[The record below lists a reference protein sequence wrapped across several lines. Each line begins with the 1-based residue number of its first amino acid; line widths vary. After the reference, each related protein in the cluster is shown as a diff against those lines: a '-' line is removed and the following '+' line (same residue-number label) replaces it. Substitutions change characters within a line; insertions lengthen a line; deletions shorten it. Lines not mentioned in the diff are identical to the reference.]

1 MVVSADSTF
10 AMRFNGISD
19 AVVIPM
25 QGISAN
31 ASSLQKPAK
40 TDDLSIPGVLDSFT
54 FEAWVIP
61 DSGGIVWEYEHVMRL
76 VVGAPSSSAPAS
88 FQVKLREKDTG
99 NDNTFS
105 VASALPIT
113 KPDGTLSHFDGV
125 VFPRPALDIHDS
137 YDAADGSKSNNAA
150 VHDGHRELLQ
160 VSVVFDKRLL
170 SLRINGDVVATQIL
184 DTDHEL
190 VMYPTQVFIGGQG
203 GEFRGV
209 IEAIHWATGNHDS
222 SIGSYAP
229 INTDTTIGLWR
240 FEEPVEPISTILSLP
255 SLSASTSASSSI
267 SIGTTTAQSLIDTL
281 SGQSGLT
288 TLTLTSSPY
297 SAGNYT
303 VDRHTAGSTTT
314 VSVPQV
320 PFNLLINPLGYNRT
334 TGVPNREAPERVR
347 ITAIDASAGTMTVE
361 SIHLDYASNASTG
374 RRGLLMAHSASDA
387 VIITGDCLIDGGTGA
402 PYQSK
407 GTGTQFSNKQA
418 QVVIDES
425 QSGNHGI
432 VFSTRMSIIDDPY
445 MKFSATTNMGTSFTA
460 GHTGRHI
467 LNHVDSHPFI
477 GMLPRPTAAEVEH
490 NIDGSATVMNATFAP
505 HFANIFDAAPAN
517 SVVSFY
523 DVNGTYSAFSTDYTA
538 VPRQVVENGMAGIT
552 DASRDLLAL
561 AIPNVEPF
569 LLRSGT
575 SALPVTDGDEHIRHM
590 TPSKVSR
597 IAVLEVPSLATHNRP
612 TMVQIHYNAIDMIGT
627 GIKHATTARL
637 SSGISGSGTVLT
649 FPSVKQFGPNGGTIP
664 ADFISIEGEVAGANS
679 IVATISHSGNT
690 LTFGSAATGAFRTAA
705 VANAIVNVHLNG
717 AAILVEKTYPD
728 VGEEVT
734 SGTRIIDLIHTD
746 VAAGNAN
753 LHSAGGIIRFLNKP
767 NFPFKEGELN
777 GDDEEGYQTERALDF
792 TMCPD
797 NYLPLHS
804 SDSPQQNPQ
813 RILSTRTSNTNRD
826 SVFNRLVV
834 VPSADRNESY
844 SVDNDSH
851 ATIKKHGKVR
861 ESTGVFVNNGGGYSG
876 GTTSITVD
884 GATATNFFAA
894 GSKVYSLDGVL
905 LGTVNSSNSTTVV
918 LASGSTQAVVDNEE
932 LFYQPLLKST
942 GTASQSSAVHEIF
955 DIVSHST
962 SGRFVELVVQPTQ
975 HSRFTQLSR
984 LYTVE
989 GNSSMPS
996 NKFEIH
1002 HLMGRGRALS
1012 LSDADAGTGVLRAH
1026 GLGVDLAANSVSVK
1040 GDGAPD
1046 SFIVKETMPG
1056 APVVTVTLGGA
1067 GQGAINT
1074 KPTYVPSPTA
1084 RLGWSTR
1091 RDCSTRVTSTS
1102 STTVV
1107 VAPLN
1112 NKSSDLASW
1121 GTYCFPKTGRIY
1133 FATSFTGESEQ
1144 PRYAS
1149 AEYASKTGTTF
1160 TFSSGSQI
1168 GSGKFLLAD
1177 GTEKD
1182 TFADWITATLINVDN
1197 LIEVDDKFSEESI
1210 CNDGT
1215 TVNDR
1220 LFQTLDSVQ
1229 HDYQLGTQYAST
1241 RAMVEIPLFD
1251 DFFFE
1256 DAERGIF
1263 PGPDNSMKL
1272 HLDATYAAP
1281 TWAPNP
1287 VGRRPDSVSPEDPT
1301 VNSAFSNSVNDNTHR
1316 RGTVV
1321 SRKYDASNRHIYVQ
1335 DYKVFSK
1342 PTAAP
1347 VDVASIDG
1355 SLRFKRAFLPSGE
1368 WVIYDARNTSGYLE
1382 VAGNAAADD
1391 AWAFSKNFLNE
1402 LSVGVSIMPASGYQD
1417 MNYTSIGDNP
1427 LVTSAGFESRKPY
1440 YHDRANTMTQGG
1452 NVDYG
1457 MKQYVSAVEFR
1468 AGPRSNPHLARIKNK
1483 RARTTV
1489 KSFSGTTLVLDD
1501 ITDFPK
1507 DITGDSNY
1515 SYRVAYYDSSAAAYK
1530 YAHYNSFAAG
1540 NSLSLVGVDTGFDP
1554 SVGDEIILWD
1564 VHSTTGT
1571 YPETKEDMF
1580 LNTKWANPYSG
1591 GGLREGDS
1599 VWMNMHYTNPHAI
1612 EGLFCKSRGTLDE
1625 GQVWSGFLEGEGSFT
1640 TTPRD
1645 SIPME
1650 NFLIGNTC
1658 IETARN
1664 FVQHINKTIEM
1675 NYEALGLYT
1684 TFTVGGAS
1692 YNNDPTITHSTTE
1705 KIVVGMGVSGSGIPD
1720 GATVA
1725 TVTDGTHFE
1734 LSVSTTGGSKSSQT
1748 LTFTSQTPPPVVAYI
1763 DPYQATEEHARVLL
1777 YDVAHDREFIAFQ
1790 DLWMQVQ
1797 SSPQAATIGSEAA
1810 GAGAIINTKSTSGTG
1825 LDVANGF
1832 TSQSKYLTSSTASEF
1847 MEGAMAHKSTW
1858 NLNVA
1863 ISAHAT
1869 SYHGHTPADTVNG
1882 RQLRTN
1888 EAVVTPSSAAS
1899 KHQEILKATTEDS
1912 TFFDT
1917 PDGTRCIPV
1926 FLALKGIRTTV
1937 LDLSTHEESRLQH
1950 LPHWTNMD
1958 FVRRLSIDFGEIGV
1972 KDGIRNIEAAAREIV
1987 RLINQAGAANG
1998 RTHAKRPADQYF
2010 GESER
2015 FNLSNVGVRVDS
2027 TNSRVDPTATH
2038 LHADFA
2044 ATGST
2049 HDPAPFWDKE
2059 KAFAAHD
2066 RGTHMGYMRAHLGR
2080 VVADSGGKKGY
2091 SIVIHSTVPGA
2102 SGRNFC
2108 VWLDNSRGQMP
2119 YRPQFLIGHGGRFR
2133 NYWCQPD
2140 EITGENMHP
2149 APMPINRFGRPF
2161 APITT
2166 LKEYLPSDEVDEPF
2180 RNNLEFGPET
2190 TGTAGNMA
2198 SSTSEIASGRNSN
2211 TIIDESFETKSP
2223 SSQIID
2229 GLRIGTPARAR
2240 INFGGLTQAGI
2251 PGWAPDAGK
2260 WGFGRDQQDTRF
2272 EHIYGNNATA
2282 FAQHGTVDATTTG
2295 GYIPDSEIRT
2305 DNIGDGQ
2312 LYGIRFVDHLGKNYT
2327 IRMVYRQHGQNFAND
2342 LTILPPT
2349 LDNEILIHFDDRD
2362 TGQGGFSVGKHM
2374 FGEGDVCG
2382 EFTAGAKK
2390 KFKGNLWNNYP
2401 SPASGI
2407 EATVQKVTVS
2417 GADALKIVFAAPYDT
2432 SSTLDHPDILGYLG
2446 LPESGV
2452 IQVNDC
2458 ASGATGNNGEPF
2470 YYESRTHYPKAGA
2483 SGAHYLYRV
2492 EGNTSAYGSAL
2503 NRIISPRIA
2512 FTCLLTDEVI
2522 AAAVEYAMTM
2532 DDPNSSD
2539 ITKTSFDCTSMLAPD
2554 GRTLREWGVS
2564 PTAIRIK
2571 THSPSTTV
2579 TPLKHLFDVSR
2590 EKDWGLQAGAS
2601 VQSTG
2606 TDHLGGL
2613 TATEISEGARLDV
2626 GYIPKTV
2633 LHITTKYR
2641 GTNANTAT
2649 PVLVDSMN
2657 NVVDTSLWKQNL
2669 RGDTFYRTA
2678 GDRIIPCVYS
2688 PMIDVGAETA
2698 TTVTVPTNDF
2708 LWLITTPASDDANS
2722 WGEKF
2727 RLWRGSEDSGIV
2739 FSKPGATS
2747 HTQLEFSADMVDWDA
2762 SVAVGDILVRQGSTS
2777 YAFETDGVRRAGSYH
2792 GEPFLYFRG
2801 AHDSPDHWV
2810 PLYFGGGFSG
2820 VTLDV
2825 NDGTQN
2831 DYSEFYEHPYSG
2843 GPTGSAG
2850 LQNVGEV
2857 AGSHALIDANAMLA
2871 MFPGTPYL
2879 DQHEGRNSMPFF
2891 NQDAMLSFDLDAG
2904 NSSNA
2909 SSTGV
2914 TYTDGT
2920 NTVRC
2925 QRPSPIVLRFAHPH
2939 ARYSAAGATDDH
2951 TTYMIFG
2958 PGQAVPHNFAAQ
2970 EPQLSG
2976 IVTAGNGYSAVP
2988 TGKNLPNEI
2997 ANGGPSRLGFSAH
3010 LPPTAEWQKTSV
3022 SGYNYVMN
3030 WEPSKGH
3037 PNSTH
3042 FAQTAGQGMFYDSQ
3056 FTDGTPP
3063 AHAQPTVHVFKNYAN
3078 VFMGASGLATTLA
3091 RSCIWHMDGGYHP
3104 GGHILDNHI
3113 ERNPKHPTSA
3123 TRLGDYTTAS
3133 KNPSVFRVSSLLATA
3148 YLGTFDSAGD
3158 MTSNTN
3164 YIVIDATRVQNAEE
3178 LGAVVSAGI
3187 NTFPGTDPLKA
3198 IGGTFLPSFQTAAK
3212 QDRYGWV
3219 ELTLNTNGYTAES
3232 GAAATVQ
3239 ATTAIPTTLP
3249 QYGWLRVTDGG
3260 AVNAVGSYTSFSSS
3274 TFTLG
3279 KNDAPVAS
3287 SANTNLV
3294 IPTTKADADPIPI
3307 NGASPTGNIKIY
3319 VWTKAGTHR
3328 YNNTSEARD
3337 HMTQVHFNGYIDAV
3351 DRTKPIGAVGWSGE
3365 AYSYLNSYNN
3375 TTIGSTKFPAGK
3387 GAWHPF
3393 LGFNPYGAAE
3403 TCLSGSSAVGAD
3415 SMPASVYE
3423 QQCEI
3428 GLSSRH
3434 LIAVTH
3440 ESEMPLIAKADRDG
3454 ILCAGDWL
3462 DIKRSSNLTNAG
3474 TTQWDT
3480 AKVHNRDRYVGPAT
3494 AGPHVEAMMLADVS
3508 SYPPTASYP
3517 AVGTETYW
3525 HSRVTAAS
3533 HIERADPCQSPTGDL
3548 FWDKSK
3554 NRTAYQ
3560 HEDEENGAL
3569 GKAVECKGIQT
3580 LTEYSAV
3587 STGLYKFYDEK
3598 QAARN
3603 FNEEHVVWKRM
3614 DGGNLTMPAVN
3625 ARGLGMVPWVYRK
3638 DGSSYKKVGETIL
3651 GNNRFSFETTNGAM
3665 FPVIQ
3670 AQELSHPQL
3679 AEQNKFKV
3687 QDALLI
3693 PNEEQQF
3700 QSLQV
3705 LDDTG
3710 QEHRLAGG
3718 SPLGTVILDFR
3729 HLSNREVEG
3738 LSPALAGSG
3747 ISPNLKIR
3755 LPEADEIP
3763 GNIIVRPSF
3772 DRIQGYQTETMG
3784 SGGLQHPSQP
3794 QQAITDMFNDAKP
3807 GPRAWPTW
3815 ENNGWEH
3822 LSQDGTDVSATRL
3835 SSPDS
3840 STKGW
3845 SDHTNNNPLE
3855 TAYEPHDRSLQFHIT
3870 RMGVTMTHRDDVDE
3884 LSFTSLSGTEI
3895 NVGSTP
3901 EDAVWKVT
3909 TEQSGSRWF
3918 LRVYDPTTNKGVI
3931 ASYTNTGSSK
3941 FTGVVVSPD
3950 FETFIS
3956 GKTGLKVV
3964 PSYYMPAGSTR
3975 FFASRRLRDHSEYS
3989 GSSPDMAN
3997 IAWQSVGSTPYA
4009 QLTAP
4014 KMTPM
4019 PIPRMG
4025 HHYVTPTMA
4034 LAPGHYAHPAYQ
4046 RMYDLHLGCRSAAH
4060 KPLEDSQTDAS
4071 IRTHVPGRDPLIWFS
4086 GSTAAY
4092 GPSDIHGGAFTLM
4105 TETKVKYDGYGI
4117 AAASGSA
4124 GTVNSQGG
4132 HSIVL
4137 EAAGTYTLDNHF
4149 PDPMEVGAYQIV
4161 IQPNVFS
4168 QQITGYHLNHSDAA
4182 KAPSESGTKV
4192 VELTGQQVNT
4202 VIAIEHDKSSLGG
4215 MTLVL
4220 AEATMADIR
4229 GCEIIINE
4237 VMLDMEPDSGSQ
4249 FTNIPTLGLYNPL
4262 GVEETTSPAFTRR
4275 SLPYRTNMFIQTTPG
4290 MTVTVPWWSQLH
4302 KDGATDSKSDGF
4314 RSIEWHTP
4322 DHYYQMNRPSFGAVG
4337 AQITL
4342 AGLPTI
4348 YPDIYGEHYR
4358 LRSLNPNAVITGS
4371 AYTASTARITVDDG
4385 DAASGMT
4392 EKETMVITSSDGTAR
4407 TYVIVDD
4414 NATAV
4419 ATGDV
4424 LASSSDT
4431 GASTAGT
4438 ALVGG
4443 IAVAINLTG
4452 SVSTQNA
4459 FLVQL
4464 KAAIEHA
4471 NGHNGKITVS
4481 AVPAEANGAQF
4492 ITLTSAAAG
4501 PHDNTAITDD
4511 ISQTVLTG
4519 FSGGVST
4526 LSVDN
4531 CELFPVEPY
4540 YNEVLEYTDTTGTRQ
4555 TASYVNR
4562 VGTLAH
4568 ATLAAPVTFQGVQ
4581 PITAG
4586 FFTNLVAG
4594 TILRLSGPYDN
4605 RKAGDIFKDS
4615 EASIATRTLPQTMHG
4630 TRDTNSLHT
4639 PDAYMCMWHPNLG
4652 RPYTYYSDNASR
4664 NFYAATGVADTPVNQ
4679 EALNHVPEHFESVHY
4694 HDFFYA
4700 ASKGPFGLGMR
4711 WLSPAGSDAL
4721 STDGT
4726 TYSADEIDRDAN
4738 LSHQGGTTR
4747 GSVSSGVLVNNGSGY
4762 AASTT
4767 GAMTVD
4773 TVDATTKYQVGD
4785 RVYNSAGKLVGVI
4798 TALSATAITIGA
4810 GTTVALANNEIL
4822 YLSEKYNFGG
4832 FWPGGSRGGAG
4843 SSRLDGFLEATIGW
4857 GGKLFG
4863 LDCVGFHDSS
4873 GVAERTFD
4881 QMTTASDYERNHC
4894 FGYRFSV
4901 RQPYN
4906 RPRWSPYIRGWLE
4919 GTGTTNAL
4927 LGYYHGSFIQQD
4939 NKSSGWDYVGAD
4951 SEQADADFPATYT
4964 GILERLTQITALL
4977 NQDQIGRQVRYSDGR
4992 RMTQSFGCPVRTV
5005 RNGASVRRMYP
5016 NDHAGLDISELAAA
5030 HRYYLIDWW
5039 GNTRGEDVRRFPVRG
5054 FGIRPAWDPEDAY
5067 ADTNVTHRPAA
5078 ASLFGG
5084 DGTDRYS
5091 GNANNDN
5098 NASSNM
5104 GTADWFNPASAM
5116 RVGDRGDGRGV
5127 RWPTLFNESLLGAVS
5142 QTVEPTGL
5150 VVSQPTAEPT
5160 VGKGLIRPRNDVL
5173 QSDETE
5179 RGISNRLDLA
5189 DEDGLLKP
5197 TAMVSEG
5204 IESVT
5209 ADSML
5214 AEPVGGDGVRI
5225 GLDIDTLAE
5234 LNDGVSREY
5243 VIMSTE
5249 AHSLHTDREVG
5260 QRTTLRGALNI
5271 GSQTLGHLDMTSLS
5285 WSGQPVKGVL
5295 RVSNAHAFWAL
5306 GGTYVV
5312 DWSVREGV
5320 LSDFGWGSS
5329 TLSLSNNPYQDAN
5342 HSPKVDRTNN
5352 TDSSIEFLMRPV
5364 MTLDKSHVQMFR
5376 HNPVVTGSTPQAS
5389 PNFYSATGGCKYG
5402 FYVSDAPSARTGT
5415 PSSPPYKPVY
5425 SINPASSVTSS
5436 AGDGPKILGVD
5447 FIGIVTSGVL
5457 INNGGGYA
5465 ANTTGAMTVDTVS
5478 ATDHFAV
5485 GDSVYNSSTILIG
5498 IVTAV
5503 TTTSVTIGAG
5513 TNVSVAN
5520 DEALYKYDLN
5530 TTYIKTDI
5538 TQPVARIVMSENTL
5552 EHFRSDAPRRL
5563 SENGESDFTVQPR
5576 HSQTLHPKGSSGD
5589 TSFNT
5594 GDHSGE

>member
-1 MVVSADSTF
+1 MVVVSDSTY

-19 AVVIPM
+19 AVVVPM
-25 QGISAN
+25 HSF
-31 ASSLQKPAK
+31 ASSAGNLQKGGKA
-40 TDDLSIPGVLDSFT
+40 DELSIPNALDAFT
-54 FEAWVIP
+54 IEAWVIP
-61 DSGGIVWEYEHVMRL
+61 DSGGIVWEHEHVMRL

-88 FQVKLREKDTG
+88 FQVKLRGKKSG
-99 NDNTFS
+99 NENTYTLS
-105 VASALPIT
+105 SARPIT
-113 KPDGTLSHFDGV
+113 KPDGTVSHWDGAL
-125 VFPRPALDIHDS
+125 FPRPALDAHDA
-137 YDAADGSKSNNAA
+137 YDALDASKSNNAA

-160 VSVVFDKRLL
+160 VSFIFNKRHLA
-170 SLRINGDVVATQIL
+170 LRINGDLVASQTL
-184 DTDHEL
+184 EDDHEL
-190 VMYPTQVFIGGQG
+190 VIYPTQAFIGGQG
-203 GEFRGV
+203 GEFRGT
-209 IEAIHWATGNHDS
+209 IEAIHWARGAHDS
-222 SIGSYAP
+222 SVGAYAP
-229 INTDTTIGLWR
+229 MNTDSTLGLWR
-240 FEEPVEPISTILSLP
+240 FEEPVEPISTIISLP

-267 SIGTTTAQSLIDTL
+267 SVGTTVAQSLIDTL

-297 SAGNYT
+297 SSGNYT
-303 VDRHTAGSTTT
+303 VDRHTSGSVST
-314 VSVPQV
+314 VSIPQV
-320 PFNLLINPLGYNRT
+320 SFNLLINPLGYNRT
-334 TGVPNREAPERVR
+334 TGVANREAPERVR

-361 SIHLDYASNASTG
+361 SIHLDFDSNASTG
-374 RRGLLMAHSASDA
+374 RRGLLMAHSASDG
-387 VIITGDCLIDGGTGA
+387 VIVIGDCLVDSGTGA

-407 GTGTQFSNKQA
+407 GTGTQFSNKQG
-418 QVVIDES
+418 QVIIDES
-425 QSGNHGI
+425 DFANHGI
-432 VFSTRMSIIDDPY
+432 VFSTRMAITDDPY
-445 MKFSATTNMGTSFTA
+445 MKFSATTNMGTAFTA
-460 GHTGRHI
+460 GHTGRHT
-467 LNHVDSHPFI
+467 LNHVNSHPYV
-477 GMLPRPTAAEVEH
+477 GMLPRPTEAEVEH
-490 NIDGSATVMNATFAP
+490 NIDGSATVMSATFP
-505 HFANIFDAAPAN
+505 PRFANLRTAIPAN
-517 SVVSFY
+517 SLLSFY
-523 DVNGTYSAFSTDYTA
+523 DVNGPFEVYSTLSESIPT
-538 VPRQVVENGMAGIT
+538 QVVENGMAGIT
-552 DASRDLLAL
+552 DASRDLLAIGG
-561 AIPNVEPF
+561 AGFDIRPF

-575 SALPVTDGDEHIRHM
+575 STIPADNSDEHIRHM
-590 TPSKVSR
+590 TPSKTSR

-612 TMVQIHYNAIDMIGT
+612 TLVHLHYNAIDMT
-627 GIKHATTARL
+627 GGGLKHATTARL
-637 SSGISGSGTVLT
+637 SSGIGGSGTVLT

-664 ADFISIEGEVAGANS
+664 ADFISIDGEVAGANS
-679 IVATISHSGNT
+679 IVATISHSANT
-690 LTFGSAATGAFRTAA
+690 LTFGSAATSDFQSAA
-705 VANAIVNVHLNG
+705 VTNAIVNVHLNG
-717 AAILVEKTYPD
+717 GAILVEKTYPD

-746 VAAGNAN
+746 VAAETAK
-753 LHSAGGIIRFLNKP
+753 LHSAGGVLKMALNSQL
-767 NFPFKEGELN
+767 PFNEGDLD
-777 GDDEEGYQTERALDF
+777 GDDEEGYETERALDLS
-792 TMCPD
+792 MCPD

-804 SDSPQQNPQ
+804 SDSPQSNPR
-813 RILSTRTSNTNRD
+813 RILSPRATNTNRD
-826 SVFNRLVV
+826 SVFNKLVI
-834 VPSADRNESY
+834 VP
-844 SVDNDSH
+844 VQDSDE
-851 ATIKKHGKVR
+851 IYNKDDSGNLIQFKKNKFRV
-861 ESTGVFVNNGGGYSG
+861 STGVLVNNGGGYSG

-884 GATATNFFAA
+884 GVDATDFFDTD
-894 GSKVYSLDGVL
+894 SKVYSQNGVL
-905 LGTVNSSNSTTVV
+905 LGTVSSSNSTTIV

-932 LFYQPLLKST
+932 LFYQPLHKPM
-942 GTASQSSAVHEIF
+942 GTTSQSSAVHEVF
-955 DIVSHST
+955 DIISHSNNNGFT
-962 SGRFVELVVQPTQ
+962 EFVIQPTQ
-975 HSRFTQLSR
+975 RTRFTQMDR
-984 LYTVE
+984 LFTLE
-989 GNSSMPS
+989 DNSSMGA
-996 NKFEIH
+996 NRFEIH
-1002 HLMGRGRALS
+1002 YLMGRGRALTI
-1012 LSDADAGTGVLRAH
+1012 SDTTEGDSVLRAH
-1026 GLGVDLAANSVSVK
+1026 GLGMDLAANSISVK

-1046 SFIVKETMPG
+1046 SFVVKEIMPG

-1074 KPTYVPSPTA
+1074 KETYDPSPTA

-1091 RDCSTRVTSTS
+1091 RDCSTRVTSTT

-1112 NKSSDLASW
+1112 NKSTALASW
-1121 GTYCFPKTGRIY
+1121 GTYCFPRTGRIY
-1133 FATSFTGESEQ
+1133 FATSFTNESEQ

-1160 TFSSGSQI
+1160 TFASGSGHI

-1182 TFADWITATLINVDN
+1182 TFADWITTTGINVDS
-1197 LIEVDDKFSEESI
+1197 IVEVDDKFNEESI

-1215 TVNDR
+1215 TINDR
-1220 LFQTLDSVQ
+1220 LFQTLDTVQ

-1241 RAMVEIPLFD
+1241 RAMVEIPLFEE
-1251 DFFFE
+1251 FFFD
-1256 DAERGIF
+1256 DAQRGIF

-1287 VGRRPDSVSPEDPT
+1287 VGRRADSIPPEDPT
-1301 VNSAFSNSVNDNTHR
+1301 VNSAFSTSIYESTHR

-1321 SRKYDASNRHIYVQ
+1321 SQPYDASNRRVYVQ

-1342 PTAAP
+1342 PSAAP

-1368 WVIYDARNTSGYLE
+1368 WVIYDVRNTSGYLE
-1382 VAGNAAADD
+1382 VAGNATADD

-1402 LSVGVSIMPASGYQD
+1402 LSVGVSILPASGYQD
-1417 MNYTSIGDNP
+1417 MNYTSIADNP
-1427 LVTSAGFESRKPY
+1427 LVDSAGFENRKPY
-1440 YHDRANTMTQGG
+1440 YHDRANVMTQGG

-1468 AGPRSNPHLARIKNK
+1468 AGPRSNPHLARVKNK
-1483 RARTTV
+1483 RARTTT

-1501 ITDFPK
+1501 TSDFPL
-1507 DITGDSNY
+1507 DISGDSDY
-1515 SYRVAYYDSSAAAYK
+1515 SYRVAYYDTSASAYK
-1530 YAHYNSFAAG
+1530 YAHYNAIAAG
-1540 NSLSLVGVDTGFDP
+1540 NSLSLVGIDTGFNP
-1554 SVGDEIILWD
+1554 ATGDEIILWD
-1564 VHSTTGT
+1564 VHSTTGA

-1591 GGLREGDS
+1591 GGLREGDT

-1612 EGLFCKSRGTLDE
+1612 DGLFCKSRGTLNE
-1625 GQVWSGFLEGEGSFT
+1625 GEVWSGFLQGEGSFT

-1658 IETARN
+1658 VETARN
-1664 FVQHINKTIEM
+1664 FVQHVNKTIQM
-1675 NYEALGLYT
+1675 NYEALGLYE

-1692 YNNDPTITHSTTE
+1692 YNNDPTITHTSSTA
-1705 KIVVGMGVSGSGIPD
+1705 IVAGMGVSGSGIPD
-1720 GATVA
+1720 GATVSSVTSA
-1725 TVTDGTHFE
+1725 TAFE

-1763 DPYQATEEHARVLL
+1763 DPYQASEEHARVLL

-1797 SSPQAATIGSEAA
+1797 SSPQAATIGAEPQST
-1810 GAGAIINTKSTSGTG
+1810 GTINNQVTGSGTG

-1832 TSQSKYLTSSTASEF
+1832 TSQNRSLAATTKSEF

-1863 ISAHAT
+1863 LGTHPT
-1869 SYHGHTPADTVNG
+1869 GYHGHTPADTTNG
-1882 RQLRTN
+1882 RQNRTN
-1888 EAVVTPSSAAS
+1888 EAVIKGNSANV
-1899 KHQEILKATTEDS
+1899 KHQQVAKATTETS

-1926 FLALKGIRTTV
+1926 FLALKGIRTTT

-1950 LPHWTNMD
+1950 LPHWSQMD
-1958 FVRRLSIDFGEIGV
+1958 FIRRLSVDFGEIGV
-1972 KDGIRNIEAAAREIV
+1972 KDGVTDIEAAAREIV
-1987 RLINQAGAANG
+1987 RLINQAGAPNG
-1998 RTHAKRPADQYF
+1998 RTHARRPADQYL

-2015 FNLSNVGVRVDS
+2015 LNLSKIGVTVDS
-2027 TNSRVDPTATH
+2027 TNNRIDPTAAH

-2049 HDPAPFWDKE
+2049 HDPSPFWDK
-2059 KAFAAHD
+2059 KRAFSSHD

-2080 VVADSGGKKGY
+2080 VVLDSDGNKGF
-2091 SIVIHSTVPGA
+2091 SIIIHSTVPGA

-2108 VWLDNSRGQMP
+2108 VWLDNSRGQIP
-2119 YRPQFLIGHGGRFR
+2119 YRPQYLIGHGGRFR

-2166 LKEYLPSDEVDEPF
+2166 LKEYLPPDEVDEPF

-2190 TGTAGNMA
+2190 TGTTSNMA

-2223 SSQIID
+2223 SSRLID
-2229 GLRIGTPARAR
+2229 GLRIGTQAKAR
-2240 INFGGLTQAGI
+2240 INFGGMTQAGI
-2251 PGWAPDAGK
+2251 PGWAPDAGN

-2282 FAQHGTVDATTTG
+2282 FAQHGHVDATSSG

-2312 LYGIRFVDHLGKNYT
+2312 LYGVRFVDHRGGNHT
-2327 IRMVYRQHGQNFAND
+2327 IRMVYRQHGQAFAND
-2342 LTILPPT
+2342 LTVLPPT
-2349 LDNEILIHFDDRD
+2349 LDNEVVIHFDDRD
-2362 TGQGGFSVGKHM
+2362 TGQGGFTIGKHM

-2382 EFTAGAKK
+2382 EYTGGSKK

-2470 YYESRTHYPKAGA
+2470 YYESRSHYPKAGA

-2492 EGNTSAYGSAL
+2492 EGNTGAYGSAL

-2512 FTCLLTDEVI
+2512 FTSVLTDEVI
-2522 AAAVEYAMTM
+2522 AAAMEYAMTM
-2532 DDPNSSD
+2532 DDPNSD
-2539 ITKTSFDCTSMLAPD
+2539 DVTKTTFDCTHMLAPD
-2554 GRTLREWGVS
+2554 GRTLGEWGVS

-2571 THSPSTTV
+2571 AHAKSNKV
-2579 TPLKHLFDVSR
+2579 VPLKHLFEVSR

-2601 VQSTG
+2601 IQSTG

-2688 PMIDVGAETA
+2688 PMINVGAETA
-2698 TTVTVPTNDF
+2698 TTVTVPSNEF

-2747 HTQLEFSADMVDWDA
+2747 HTQIEFSADMVDWDA
-2762 SVAVGDILVRQGSTS
+2762 SVAVGDVLVRQGSTS

-2801 AHDSPDHWV
+2801 AQDSPDHWV

-2820 VTLDV
+2820 VTLDI

-2850 LQNVGEV
+2850 LQNVGEI

-2914 TYTDGT
+2914 TYTDGST
-2920 NTVRC
+2920 TVRC

-2939 ARYSAAGATDDH
+2939 ARYSASGATDDH

-2958 PGQAVPHNFAAQ
+2958 PGQAVPHNFTAH
-2970 EPQLSG
+2970 EPQLSS
-2976 IVTAGNGYSAVP
+2976 IVTGGNGYSGVP

-2997 ANGGPSRLGFSAH
+2997 AHGAASRLGFSAH
-3010 LPPTAEWQKTSV
+3010 LPPVAEYQKTNV

-3042 FAQTAGQGMFYDSQ
+3042 FSQTEGQGMFYDSQ
-3056 FTDGTPP
+3056 FTKATPP
-3063 AHAQPTVHVFKNYAN
+3063 AHAHPTAHIFKNYAN

-3091 RSCIWHMDGGYHP
+3091 RSCVWHMDGGYHP

-3113 ERNPKHPTSA
+3113 ERNPKHPISGSRIASGTDA
-3123 TRLGDYTTAS
+3123 RQNPTA
-3133 KNPSVFRVSSLLATA
+3133 FRVSSR
-3148 YLGTFDSAGD
+3148 LGTAFLSTFSSADD
-3158 MTSNTN
+3158 MTSNSN
-3164 YIVIDATRVQNAEE
+3164 FIVIDATRAQNAEE
-3178 LGAVVSAGI
+3178 LAAIVSAGI

-3198 IGGTFLPSFQTAAK
+3198 IGGTFLPSFQTASK

-3219 ELTLNTNGYTAES
+3219 ELTFKANGYTAES
-3232 GAAATVQ
+3232 GAAAELEVS
-3239 ATTAIPTTLP
+3239 AAIPTTLP
-3249 QYGWLRVTDGG
+3249 SYGWLRVTDGG
-3260 AVNAVGSYTSFSSS
+3260 GINGVGSYVSFTGD

-3279 KNDAPVAS
+3279 KNDSPVAA
-3287 SANTNLV
+3287 SASTNL
-3294 IPTTKADADPIPI
+3294 IDPSNKNALPAAPL
-3307 NGASPTGNIKIY
+3307 NGLPGGAAKVY
-3319 VWTKAGTHR
+3319 VWSKAGTHR

-3393 LGFNPYGAAE
+3393 LGFNPYGSAE
-3403 TCLSGSSAVGAD
+3403 TCLSSSSPVGAD
-3415 SMPASVYE
+3415 SMPATVYE
-3423 QQCEI
+3423 QFCEN
-3428 GLSSRH
+3428 GLASRH

-3454 ILCAGDWL
+3454 VLCAGDNL
-3462 DIKRSSNLTNAG
+3462 ELKRTNNMTHAG
-3474 TTQWDT
+3474 TTQW
-3480 AKVHNRDRYVGPAT
+3480 AASKVHNRDRYVGPAT

-3525 HSRVTAAS
+3525 HSRVTSAA

-3554 NRTAYQ
+3554 VRAVLQ
-3560 HEDEENGAL
+3560 HENNESYS
-3569 GKAVECKGIQT
+3569 VECKGIQS

-3587 STGLYKFYDEK
+3587 ATGVYKFYDTRHP
-3598 QAARN
+3598 ARN
-3603 FNEEHVVWKRM
+3603 FTEEHVVWKRM
-3614 DGGNLTMPAVN
+3614 DGGNLTMPATN

-3638 DGSSYKKVGETIL
+3638 DGTSYKKVGEKIL

-3665 FPVIQ
+3665 FPIIQ
-3670 AQELSHPQL
+3670 AQELSHPQI
-3679 AEQNKFKV
+3679 AEQHPFEIRN
-3687 QDALLI
+3687 ALMI
-3693 PNEEQQF
+3693 PNEELQF
-3700 QSLQV
+3700 QSTQV

-3729 HLSNREVEG
+3729 HLSDREVEG

-3772 DRIQGYQTETMG
+3772 DRIQAYQNETMG
-3784 SGGLQHPSQP
+3784 SGGMQHPSQP
-3794 QQAITDMFNDAKP
+3794 QQAITDMFSHAQP

-3822 LSQDGTDVSATRL
+3822 LSQDSDDISTTTSETRL
-3835 SSPDS
+3835 GFPDS
-3840 STKGW
+3840 TSEGW
-3845 SDHTNNNPLE
+3845 SDYTKNNPLE
-3855 TAYEPHDRSLQFHIT
+3855 TAYEPHDRSLQFHVT
-3870 RMGVTMTHRDDVDE
+3870 RMGVSMTHRDDVDE
-3884 LSFTSLSGTEI
+3884 LTFTSLSGSEI

-3909 TEQSGSRWF
+3909 TEQSGGRWF

-3989 GSSPDMAN
+3989 GASPDMPN
-3997 IAWQSVGSTPYA
+3997 VAWESVGATPYA

-4046 RMYDLHLGCRSAAH
+4046 RMYDLHLGCRSASN
-4060 KPLEDSQTDAS
+4060 KPIEGDKTDAT
-4071 IRTHVPGRDPLIWFS
+4071 IYTEVPGRDPLIWFS
-4086 GSTAAY
+4086 GASATYA
-4092 GPSDIHGGAFTLM
+4092 PSDIHGGAFTLM
-4105 TETKVKYDGYGI
+4105 TETKVKYEGYGI
-4117 AAASGSA
+4117 AASSGLA
-4124 GTVNSQGG
+4124 GTTNSQGG
-4132 HSIVL
+4132 HSVVL

-4149 PDPMEVGAYQIV
+4149 PDPMEVGAYQII

-4168 QQITGYHLNHSDAA
+4168 QQITGYHLNHNDGT
-4182 KAPSESGTKV
+4182 KAPSESGTKTAG
-4192 VELTGQQVNT
+4192 LTGQQVNT
-4202 VIAIEHDKSSLGG
+4202 VIAIEHDKTSLGG

-4237 VMLDMEPDSGSQ
+4237 VMLDLEPDAGSQ

-4275 SLPYRTNMFIQTTPG
+4275 SLPYRPNMFVQTTPG
-4290 MTVTVPWWSQLH
+4290 MTTTVPWWAQLH
-4302 KDGATDSKSDGF
+4302 KDGATDSSADEFKY
-4314 RSIEWHTP
+4314 IEWHTP
-4322 DHYYQMNRPSFGAVG
+4322 DHYYQMNRPTFGAIG

-4371 AYTASTARITVDDG
+4371 AYTASTATVTVDDG
-4385 DAASGMT
+4385 DAASGMA
-4392 EKETMVITSSDGTAR
+4392 EKESMVITSSDGTEK

-4414 NATAV
+4414 NATTV

-4424 LASSSDT
+4424 LVSSSDT
-4431 GASTAGT
+4431 GASTAGS
-4438 ALVGG
+4438 ALAGG
-4443 IAVAINLTG
+4443 IAVAINLSG
-4452 SVSTQNA
+4452 SLSTQNA

-4481 AVPAEANGAQF
+4481 SVPAEANGNQL
-4492 ITLTSAAAG
+4492 ITLTSASAG
-4501 PHDNTAITDD
+4501 PHDNTTITDD
-4511 ISQTVLTG
+4511 ISQTTLVG
-4519 FSGGVST
+4519 FAGGSST

-4531 CELFPVEPY
+4531 CELFPVKPY
-4540 YNEVLEYTDTTGTRQ
+4540 YDEVLEYTDASGARQ

-4568 ATLAAPVTFQGVQ
+4568 ATLAAPVTFAGVQ
-4581 PITAG
+4581 PITGG
-4586 FFTNLVAG
+4586 FFSNLTAG
-4594 TILRLSGPYDN
+4594 TILRLSRPYDN
-4605 RKAGDIFKDS
+4605 YATGDIFTES
-4615 EASIATRTLPQTMHG
+4615 ESSIATRTLPQTMHG
-4630 TRDTNSLHT
+4630 SRDTNSLHT

-4664 NFYAATGVADTPVNQ
+4664 NFYAATGVADAPVNK
-4679 EALNHVPEHFESVHY
+4679 ESLNHVPEHFESVHY

-4700 ASKGPFGLGMR
+4700 ASKGPFGLSMY
-4711 WLSPAGSDAL
+4711 WLSPAGSAGI

-4726 TYSADEIDRDAN
+4726 THSAESIDRDTN
-4738 LSHQGGTTR
+4738 LSHQGGTVR
-4747 GSVSSGVLVNNGSGY
+4747 SSVSSGVLVNNGSGY
-4762 AASTT
+4762 AAGTT
-4767 GAMTVD
+4767 SAMTVD

-4798 TALSATAITIGA
+4798 TVIGATAITIGA
-4810 GTTVALANNEIL
+4810 GTTVALANNEAL
-4822 YLSEKYNFGG
+4822 YLGKKFNFAG

-4843 SSRLDGFLEATIGW
+4843 SSRLDGFLETLIGW
-4857 GGKLFG
+4857 GGKLYG
-4863 LDCVGFHDSS
+4863 MDCVGFHDSS
-4873 GVAERTFD
+4873 GISERTFD

-4906 RPRWSPYIRGWLE
+4906 RPRWSPYVRGWIE
-4919 GTGTTNAL
+4919 GTSATNAL
-4927 LGYYHGSFIQQD
+4927 LGYYHGPFVQQD

-4951 SEQADADFPATYT
+4951 SAQSDVNFPATNV
-4964 GILERLTQITALL
+4964 GILERLTQISALL

-4992 RMTQSFGCPVRTV
+4992 RMTQPFGCPVRTV

-5067 ADTNVTHRPAA
+5067 TDTNVTHRPAA
-5078 ASLFGG
+5078 SSLFGG
-5084 DGTDRYS
+5084 DGNDRQS

-5104 GTADWFNPASAM
+5104 ATADWFNPASAL

-5127 RWPTLFNESLLGAVS
+5127 RWPTHFNESMLAEVS
-5142 QTVEPTGL
+5142 EAVEPTGL

-5160 VGKGLIRPRNDVL
+5160 IGKGLIRPRNDVL
-5173 QSDETE
+5173 QTDEVE

-5204 IESVT
+5204 VESVN
-5209 ADSML
+5209 ANSSL
-5214 AEPVGGDGVRI
+5214 AEPVGGDGVRV
-5225 GLDIDTLAE
+5225 GLDVDTLGE

-5243 VIMSTE
+5243 VVMSTE
-5249 AHSLHTDREVG
+5249 AHSLHTDKEVG
-5260 QRTTLRGALNI
+5260 QRTSLRGALNI

-5306 GGTYVV
+5306 GGTYVM

-5320 LSDFGWGSS
+5320 LSDFGWGSTTLAQS
-5329 TLSLSNNPYQDAN
+5329 TNPYQDAN

-5352 TDSSIEFLMRPV
+5352 TDSNIEFLMRPV
-5364 MTLDKSHVQMFR
+5364 MSLDKSHVQMFR
-5376 HNPVVTGSTPQAS
+5376 HNKMVTANTPQVNADY
-5389 PNFYSATGGCKYG
+5389 YSATGGGKYG
-5402 FYVSDAPSARTGT
+5402 LYVSDVPSARTGT
-5415 PSSPPYKPVY
+5415 PSTPPYKPVHG
-5425 SINPASSVTSS
+5425 INPAITS
-5436 AGDGPKILGVD
+5436 
-5447 FIGIVTSGVL
+5447 SGVL
-5457 INNGGGYA
+5457 INNGGGYSA
-5465 ANTTGAMTVDTVS
+5465 GTTGAMTVDTVS
-5478 ATDHFAV
+5478 ATVHFAV
-5485 GDSVYNSSTILIG
+5485 GDRVYNSSSVLIG
-5498 IVTAV
+5498 TVTAV
-5503 TTTSVTIGAG
+5503 ATTSVTIGAG
-5513 TNVSVAN
+5513 TIVSVAN
-5520 DEALYKYDLN
+5520 NDALYKSD
-5530 TTYIKTDI
+5530 IKTSSSDGPKI
-5538 TQPVARIVMSENTL
+5538 LGVDVTGYTKTDVTQPVARIVMSENTL

-5563 SENGESDFTVQPR
+5563 AEDGESDFSVQPR

>member
-1 MVVSADSTF
+1 MVVSADSTY

-19 AVVIPM
+19 AVIIPM
-25 QGISAN
+25 HKFSQDAGN
-31 ASSLQKPAK
+31 FQKGASVN
-40 TDDLSIPGVLDSFT
+40 DMSIPNVIDSFT
-54 FEAWVIP
+54 LEAWIIP

-76 VVGAPSSSAPAS
+76 IVGAPSSSAPAS
-88 FQVKLREKDTG
+88 FQVKLRNKDTG
-99 NDNTFS
+99 NENTFS
-105 VASALPIT
+105 MSSAVPIT
-113 KPDGTLSHFDGV
+113 KSDGSVSHYDGV
-125 VFPRPALDIHDS
+125 TYPRPAIFAHDS
-137 YDAADGSKSNNAA
+137 YDALNGVKNNNGAM
-150 VHDGHRELLQ
+150 HDGHRELLQ
-160 VSVVFDKRLL
+160 VAFVFNKRHL
-170 SLRINGDVVATQIL
+170 SLRINGDVVATKFL
-184 DTDHEL
+184 EADHEL
-190 VMYPTQVFIGGQG
+190 VIYPTQISIGGQG
-203 GEFRGV
+203 GEFRGT
-209 IEAIHWATGNHDS
+209 IEAIHWARGAHDS
-222 SIGSYAP
+222 SVDSYAP
-229 INTDTTIGLWR
+229 VSTDSTLGLWR
-240 FEEPVEPISTILSLP
+240 FEEPVEPISTILELP
-255 SLSASTSASSSI
+255 SVSASTAANSTIAV
-267 SIGTTTAQSLIDTL
+267 GTAVAQSLIGTL
-281 SGQSGLT
+281 IGQSGLT
-288 TLTLTSSPY
+288 TVDFASSTYSSGDYSITKNTSNSSSILSIP
-297 SAGNYT
+297 
-303 VDRHTAGSTTT
+303 R
-314 VSVPQV
+314 VSY
-320 PFNLLINPLGYNRT
+320 NLLINPVGYNRT

-347 ITAIDASAGTMTVE
+347 LMSIDATAGTITVE
-361 SIHLDYASNASTG
+361 SIHLDFDSNASTG

-387 VIITGDCLIDGGTGA
+387 VVVIGDCLVDNGTANQGV
-402 PYQSK
+402 
-407 GTGTQFSNKQA
+407 GTGTQFSNRQS
-418 QVVIDES
+418 QVIIDES
-425 QSGNHGI
+425 DFENHGI
-432 VFSTRMSIIDDPY
+432 VFSTRMSVVDDPY
-445 MKFSATTNMGTSFTA
+445 MKYSATTNMGTDFTT
-460 GHTGRHI
+460 GHTARHT
-467 LNHVDSHPFI
+467 LNHAKSHPYM
-477 GMLPRPTAAEVEH
+477 GMLPRPIDAQVEH
-490 NIDGSATVMNATFAP
+490 NIDGSASVMTATFAP
-505 HFANIFDAAPAN
+505 QYANVRDAAPAN
-517 SVVSFY
+517 SIVSFY
-523 DVNGTYSAFSTDYTA
+523 DISGPFSVASTSFTS
-538 VPRQVVENGMAGIT
+538 VVQQVVENGMAGIT
-552 DASRDLLAL
+552 DTKRNIL
-561 AIPNVEPF
+561 AIGVDNVSDF
-569 LLRSGT
+569 LLRSAT
-575 SALPVTDGDEHIRHM
+575 STSTDTLTTDSAEHIRHM
-590 TPSKVSR
+590 TPSSTSR
-597 IAVLEVPSLATHNRP
+597 TAVLELPSLLQYGRP
-612 TMVQIHYNAIDMIGT
+612 GLVQIKYNAVDITGR
-627 GIKHATTARL
+627 GIKHAATARL
-637 SSGISGSGTVLT
+637 TTGIGSGGTVLT
-649 FPSVKQFGPNGGTIP
+649 FSSVKQFGTDTSTIT
-664 ADFISIEGEVAGANS
+664 ADLISIGGEVAGASS
-679 IVATISHSGNT
+679 ITATISHSANT
-690 LTFGSAATGAFRTAA
+690 LTFSSATTGAFQTAA
-705 VANAIVNVHLNG
+705 AANAIVNSYLSHG
-717 AAILVEKTYPD
+717 ALLVESTYPD
-728 VGEEVT
+728 VAEEVA
-734 SGTRIIDLIHTD
+734 SGIRIIDLIHED
-746 VAAGNAN
+746 VNSGNSNLHAAG
-753 LHSAGGIIRFLNKP
+753 GTIRCIKTPQMTFAS
-767 NFPFKEGELN
+767 GQLN
-777 GDDEEGYQTERALDF
+777 GDDEEGHQTERALDF

-797 NYLPLHS
+797 NYLPVHS
-804 SDSPQQNPQ
+804 SDNPQ
-813 RILSTRTSNTNRD
+813 SNPKRILSPRSSNSKRD
-826 SVFNRLVV
+826 SVFNKLVV
-834 VPSADRNESY
+834 IPSTNGNDTFDIDTNDELVQGKQGQVRN
-844 SVDNDSH
+844 
-851 ATIKKHGKVR
+851 
-861 ESTGVFVNNGGGYSG
+861 STGIYVNNSGGYAS
-876 GTTSITVD
+876 GTTTINVD
-884 GATATNFFAA
+884 GVNATSIFGA
-894 GSKVYSLDGVL
+894 GSRVFNLSGVQI
-905 LGTVNSSNSTTVV
+905 GTVNSVTSTSIT
-918 LASGSTQAVVDNEE
+918 LSSASTDAVTDDEE
-932 LFYQPLLKST
+932 LFYQPRANSL
-942 GTASQSSAVHEIF
+942 GTTSQSSGVHEVF
-955 DIVSHST
+955 DIIAHND
-962 SGRFVELVVQPTQ
+962 SGIFTELIIQPSDR
-975 HSRFTQLSR
+975 SRFTQLSK
-984 LYTVE
+984 LFTNEGGTTVR
-989 GNSSMPS
+989 S

-1002 HLMGRGRALS
+1002 YLMGRGRALTM
-1012 LSDADAGTGVLRAH
+1012 SDGDSGTSVLRAH
-1026 GLGVDLAANSVSVK
+1026 GLGADLAANSVSVK

-1074 KPTYVPSPTA
+1074 KPTYSPSPTA
-1084 RLGWSTR
+1084 RLAWSTR
-1091 RDCSTRVTSTS
+1091 RDCSARVSLTTSTAV
-1102 STTVV
+1102 TVV
-1107 VAPLN
+1107 PLN
-1112 NKSSDLASW
+1112 NKSSALSSW
-1121 GTYCFPKTGRIY
+1121 GTYCFPKIGRIY
-1133 FATSFTGESEQ
+1133 FAAAIQSDDST
-1144 PRYAS
+1144 RKYAS
-1149 AEYASKTGTTF
+1149 AEYTSKDGTGF
-1160 TFSSGSQI
+1160 TFSSGTGHT
-1168 GSGKFLLAD
+1168 GSGKFVLAN
-1177 GTEKD
+1177 GTESD
-1182 TFADWITATLINVDN
+1182 SFSDWLSATGIITGSV
-1197 LIEVDDKFSEESI
+1197 IELDDKFNEESL

-1220 LFQTLDSVQ
+1220 LFQTLDTVQ

-1256 DAERGIF
+1256 NEAEGIF

-1287 VGRRPDSVSPEDPT
+1287 VGRRAPSVVPDDPT
-1301 VNSAFSNSVNDNTHR
+1301 VNSAFSTSIKTNEHR

-1321 SRKYDASNRHIYVQ
+1321 SQPYDSTNRHIYVQ
-1335 DYKVFSK
+1335 DYKVF
-1342 PTAAP
+1342 PIATAAP
-1347 VDVASIDG
+1347 VTVASIDG
-1355 SLRFKRAFLPSGE
+1355 ALRYRRAFLPSGE
-1368 WVIYDARNTSGYLE
+1368 WVLYDSRNTSGYLE
-1382 VAGNAAADD
+1382 VAGSASTDD
-1391 AWAFSKNFLNE
+1391 NWAFSKNFLQE
-1402 LSVGVSIMPASGYQD
+1402 LSVGVSIIPASGFQD
-1417 MNYTSIGDNP
+1417 MNYSSIADNP
-1427 LVTSAGFESRKPY
+1427 LVDSAGFEARRPY
-1440 YHDRANTMTQGG
+1440 YYDRANVMTQGG

-1468 AGPRSNPHLARIKNK
+1468 AGPRANPHLKRIKNK
-1483 RARTTV
+1483 RARSTV
-1489 KSFSGTTLVLDD
+1489 SLFFSPQLLLSDAA
-1501 ITDFPK
+1501 DFPM
-1507 DITGDSNY
+1507 SNTH
-1515 SYRVAYYDSSAAAYK
+1515 DTDYK
-1530 YAHYNSFAAG
+1530 YRIAWWNGTVYKFAHYDTINTATGVIMLNNIDSGFAPQA
-1540 NSLSLVGVDTGFDP
+1540 
-1554 SVGDEIILWD
+1554 GDEIILWD
-1564 VHSTTGT
+1564 MHSVNGT
-1571 YPETKEDMF
+1571 YPEIKEDAF
-1580 LNTKWANPYSG
+1580 LNTKWGNPYCN
-1591 GGLREGDS
+1591 GGLRAGDT

-1612 EGLFCKSRGTLDE
+1612 EGLFCKSRGTLNE
-1625 GQVWSGFLEGEGSFT
+1625 AEVWSGFLEGEGDFA
-1640 TTPRD
+1640 TTPRE

-1664 FVQHINKTIEM
+1664 FVQHINKTIEL
-1675 NYEALGLYT
+1675 NYEALGLPAS
-1684 TFTVGGAS
+1684 GA
-1692 YNNDPTITHSTTE
+1692 PT
-1705 KIVVGMGVSGSGIPD
+1705 
-1720 GATVA
+1720 
-1725 TVTDGTHFE
+1725 
-1734 LSVSTTGGSKSSQT
+1734 
-1748 LTFTSQTPPPVVAYI
+1748 VAYI
-1763 DPYQATEEHARVLL
+1763 DPYQSTEEHARVLL

-1797 SSPQAATIGSEAA
+1797 SSPQAATIGAEP
-1810 GAGAIINTKSTSGTG
+1810 KSTGTINNQVSNSGTG

-1832 TSQSKYLTSSTASEF
+1832 PSQDKSLASTTQSEF
-1847 MEGAMAHKSTW
+1847 MESAMAHKSTW
-1858 NLNVA
+1858 NLNVDL
-1863 ISAHAT
+1863 STHAT
-1869 SYHGHTPADTVNG
+1869 GYHGHTPSDPDVDG
-1882 RQLRTN
+1882 IQPRTN
-1888 EAVVTPSSAAS
+1888 EYVKDSGNS
-1899 KHQEILKATTEDS
+1899 KHKELYSTTVETATY
-1912 TFFDT
+1912 FDT

-1937 LDLSTHEESRLQH
+1937 LDLSTHEETRLQH

-2015 FNLSNVGVRVDS
+2015 FGLSNTGAQSDS
-2027 TNSRVDPTATH
+2027 INSVVDPTAAH
-2038 LHADFA
+2038 MNAAFA

-2066 RGTHMGYMRAHLGR
+2066 RGTHMGYVRAHLGR
-2080 VVADSGGKKGY
+2080 VVSDSDGRRGF
-2091 SIVIHSTVPGA
+2091 SIIIHSTVPGA

-2108 VWLDNSRGQMP
+2108 VWLDNARGQLP

-2166 LKEYLPSDEVDEPF
+2166 LKEYLPSDEVNEPF

-2198 SSTSEIASGRNSN
+2198 SSTSEIASGRNAN

-2223 SSQIID
+2223 SSQVID

-2282 FAQHGTVDATTTG
+2282 FAQHGNVDASTTG
-2295 GYIPDSEIRT
+2295 GYIPDSDIRT
-2305 DNIGDGQ
+2305 DNIGNGQ
-2312 LYGIRFVDHLGKNYT
+2312 LYGIRFADHRGKNHT
-2327 IRMVYRQHGQNFAND
+2327 IRMVYRQHSQAFAND
-2342 LTILPPT
+2342 LTVLPPT
-2349 LDNEILIHFDDRD
+2349 LDDEIVISFDDRD
-2362 TGQGGFSVGKHM
+2362 VGQGGFTIGKHM

-2382 EFTAGAKK
+2382 EFTLGTKK

-2401 SPASGI
+2401 SPATGI
-2407 EATVQKVTVS
+2407 SATVQVVTVS
-2417 GADALKIVFAAPYDT
+2417 GADALKITFSAPYDT
-2432 SSTLDHPDILGYLG
+2432 SSTLNHPDILGYLG
-2446 LPESGV
+2446 FPEKGM
-2452 IQVNDC
+2452 IQLNDV
-2458 ASGATGNNGEPF
+2458 STPGNNGEPL
-2470 YYESRTHYPKAGA
+2470 YYQSRSYHGKAGA
-2483 SGAHYLYRV
+2483 SGVHYLYNA
-2492 EGNTSAYGSAL
+2492 EGNTSAYGSGVT
-2503 NRIISPRIA
+2503 RIICPRMS
-2512 FTCLLTDEVI
+2512 FTSVLTDEVM
-2522 AAAVEYAMTM
+2522 AAAVEFAMTM
-2532 DDPNSSD
+2532 DDPNSED
-2539 ITKTSFDCTSMLAPD
+2539 VNKTTFDCTHMLAPD
-2554 GRTLREWGVS
+2554 GRTLGEWGVS
-2564 PTAIRIK
+2564 STAIRVK
-2571 THSPSTTV
+2571 SHSSSNRIV
-2579 TPLKHLFDVSR
+2579 PLRKLFEVSR
-2590 EKDWGLQAGAS
+2590 EKDWGFQAGAT

-2606 TDHLGGL
+2606 TGHLGGL
-2613 TATEISEGARLDV
+2613 TGTEISEGTRLDV

-2657 NVVDTSLWKQNL
+2657 NVVDTVDWTQNL

-2678 GDRIIPCVYS
+2678 GDRVIPCVNS
-2688 PMIDVGAETA
+2688 PMINVHNSSSTS
-2698 TTVTVPTNDF
+2698 VTLPSSQY
-2708 LWLITTPASDDANS
+2708 LYLITTPASTDTDS
-2722 WGEKF
+2722 WAEKITVW
-2727 RLWRGSEDSGIV
+2727 LGSEESGIV
-2739 FSKPGATS
+2739 SSKPGSTS
-2747 HTQLEFSADMVDWDA
+2747 TTELEFVADSAQWSGTIA
-2762 SVAVGDILVRQGSTS
+2762 NSDILVRQGSIEYS
-2777 YAFETDGVRRAGSYH
+2777 SEVGGIRRAGSHH

-2850 LQNVGEV
+2850 LQNVGEI

-2879 DQHEGRNSMPFF
+2879 DQHGGRNSMPFF

-2914 TYTDGT
+2914 TYTDST

-2939 ARYSAAGATDDH
+2939 ARYSASGATDDH

-2997 ANGGPSRLGFSAH
+2997 ANGGASRLGFSAH
-3010 LPPTAEWQKTSV
+3010 LPPTAEWQKTNV

-3042 FAQTAGQGMFYDSQ
+3042 FAQTAGQGLFYDTQ
-3056 FTDGTPP
+3056 MTATNPP
-3063 AHAQPTVHVFKNYAN
+3063 AHAHPMSYVFTNYAGTA
-3078 VFMGASGLATTLA
+3078 MGASGLVTTLA
-3091 RSCIWHMDGGYHP
+3091 RSCVWHMDGGYHP

-3113 ERNPKHPTSA
+3113 ERNPKHPVSTERIPTGSNA
-3123 TRLGDYTTAS
+3123 QQ
-3133 KNPSVFRVSSLLATA
+3133 NPTVFRVSALLGTA
-3148 YLGTFDSAGD
+3148 YLSTFGGD
-3158 MTSNTN
+3158 TNMTSNSD
-3164 YIVIDATRVQNAEE
+3164 YVVVDATRAQNAEE
-3178 LGAVVSAGI
+3178 LATIISAGI

-3219 ELTLNTNGYTAES
+3219 ELTMATGGYTAES
-3232 GAAATVQ
+3232 GAAATLQ
-3239 ATTAIPTTLP
+3239 ATASIPTTLP
-3249 QYGWLRVTDGG
+3249 QYGWLRITDGG
-3260 AVNAVGSYTSFSSS
+3260 SNVGFASYASYSGAK
-3274 TFTLG
+3274 FTLA
-3279 KNDAPVAS
+3279 KNLTTT
-3287 SANTNLV
+3287 TNIV
-3294 IPTTKADADPIPI
+3294 DPTTKAAVTASTI
-3307 NGASPTGNIKIY
+3307 NGLGAGAVKIY

-3337 HMTQVHFNGYIDAV
+3337 HMAQVHYSGYVDAV

-3365 AYSYLNSYNN
+3365 AYSYLNSYNG
-3375 TTIGSTKFPAGK
+3375 TQIGSTKFPAGK

-3403 TCLSGSSAVGAD
+3403 SCLSSSSPVGAD
-3415 SMPASVYE
+3415 TIPASVYE
-3423 QQCEI
+3423 QSCEI

-3462 DIKRSSNLTNAG
+3462 DLKRSDKVIFAG

-3554 NRTAYQ
+3554 VTASQ
-3560 HEDEENGAL
+3560 FHEDTTTYGVNCQG
-3569 GKAVECKGIQT
+3569 VQS

-3587 STGLYKFYDEK
+3587 STGLYKFYNER

-3679 AEQNKFKV
+3679 AEQNKFTV
-3687 QDALLI
+3687 EFALDI

-3729 HLSNREVEG
+3729 HLSNRDVEG

-3794 QQAITDMFNDAKP
+3794 QQAITDMFNDTKP

-3840 STKGW
+3840 SSKGW

-3884 LSFTSLSGTEI
+3884 LSFTSLSGTDI
-3895 NVGSTP
+3895 NVTSNP
-3901 EDAVWKVT
+3901 QLAVWKVDS
-3909 TEQSGSRWF
+3909 EKSGGRWF
-3918 LRVYDPTTNKGVI
+3918 LRVYDPTTDKGVI
-3931 ASYTNTGSSK
+3931 ASYENTGTNK
-3941 FTGVVVSPD
+3941 FTDVVVSPD
-3950 FETFIS
+3950 FVSFVT

-3989 GSSPDMAN
+3989 GSSPDMPN
-3997 IAWQSVGSTPYA
+3997 IDWSGVTTTPYT

-4046 RMYDLHLGCRSAAH
+4046 RMYDLHLACRSASN
-4060 KPLEDSQTDAS
+4060 KPLEDAYLSDGEVVS
-4071 IRTHVPGRDPLIWFS
+4071 NVPGRDPLVWFS
-4086 GSTAAY
+4086 GPTAAY

-4117 AAASGSA
+4117 AASNGSA
-4124 GTVNSQGG
+4124 GTTNSQGG

-4149 PDPMEVGAYQIV
+4149 PDPMEVGAYQII

-4168 QQITGYHLNHSDAA
+4168 QQITGYHLNHSNAT
-4182 KAPSESGTKV
+4182 KAPSESGPKV
-4192 VELTGQQVNT
+4192 TELTGQQINT
-4202 VIAIEHDKSSLGG
+4202 VIAIEHDTSSSGG

-4220 AEATMADIR
+4220 AEATMADVR

-4237 VMLDMEPDSGSQ
+4237 VMLDLEPDAGSQ
-4249 FTNIPTLGLYNPL
+4249 FTNIPALGLYNSL
-4262 GVEETTSPAFTRR
+4262 GVDETASPAFTRR
-4275 SLPYRTNMFIQTTPG
+4275 SLPYRPNMFIQTTPG
-4290 MTVTVPWWSQLH
+4290 MTTTVPWWAQLH
-4302 KDGATDSKSDGF
+4302 KDGA
-4314 RSIEWHTP
+4314 RSSAADEFKFLEWHTP
-4322 DHYYQMNRPSFGAVG
+4322 DHYYQLNRPAFGAVG

-4342 AGLPTI
+4342 AGFSTI

-4358 LRSLNPNAVITGS
+4358 ARSLNPNCVVVSFDAS
-4371 AYTASTARITVDDG
+4371 AQTVTVD
-4385 DAASGMT
+4385 
-4392 EKETMVITSSDGTAR
+4392 
-4407 TYVIVDD
+4407 
-4414 NATAV
+4414 N
-4419 ATGDV
+4419 
-4424 LASSSDT
+4424 
-4431 GASTAGT
+4431 
-4438 ALVGG
+4438 
-4443 IAVAINLTG
+4443 N
-4452 SVSTQNA
+4452 
-4459 FLVQL
+4459 
-4464 KAAIEHA
+4464 
-4471 NGHNGKITVS
+4471 
-4481 AVPAEANGAQF
+4481 
-4492 ITLTSAAAG
+4492 
-4501 PHDNTAITDD
+4501 
-4511 ISQTVLTG
+4511 
-4519 FSGGVST
+4519 
-4526 LSVDN
+4526 
-4531 CELFPVEPY
+4531 ELFPVEPY
-4540 YNEVLEYTDTTGTRQ
+4540 YNEVLEYIDAGGVRR
-4555 TASYVNR
+4555 TATYTNR
-4562 VGTLAH
+4562 TGTLAH
-4568 ATLAAPVTFQGVQ
+4568 ATLSVATTFEGVS
-4581 PITAG
+4581 TANL
-4586 FFTNLVAG
+4586 FFTNLTAD
-4594 TILRLSGPYDN
+4594 TIIRLSGPYDN
-4605 RKAGDIFKDS
+4605 RKAGDIFKNS
-4615 EASIATRTLPQTMHG
+4615 ESSIATRTLAQTFAG

-4639 PDAYMCMWHPNLG
+4639 PDAFLCMWHPNLG
-4652 RPYTYYSDNASR
+4652 RPYTYYSDNSSR
-4664 NFYAATGVADTPVNQ
+4664 SFYSATGTADSPVNKVS
-4679 EALNHVPEHFESVHY
+4679 LNNIPEHFETIHY

-4700 ASKGPFGLGMR
+4700 ASKGPFALGMK
-4711 WLSPAGSDAL
+4711 WVAPPHDADNDAATTDFHDGTVYTAAQMDAL
-4721 STDGT
+4721 VDATGT
-4726 TYSADEIDRDAN
+4726 LD
-4738 LSHQGGTTR
+4738 HQGGTD
-4747 GSVSSGVLVNNGSGY
+4747 GS
-4762 AASTT
+4762 
-4767 GAMTVD
+4767 D
-4773 TVDATTKYQVGD
+4773 
-4785 RVYNSAGKLVGVI
+4785 
-4798 TALSATAITIGA
+4798 
-4810 GTTVALANNEIL
+4810 
-4822 YLSEKYNFGG
+4822 KYNFAGY
-4832 FWPGGSRGGAG
+4832 WPSGSRGGAG
-4843 SSRLDGFLEATIGW
+4843 SSRLDGFLEAVIGW

-4863 LDCVGFHDSS
+4863 IDCVGFRDDS
-4873 GVAERTFD
+4873 GIEERTYA
-4881 QMTTASDYERNHC
+4881 QMTSASDHARNTC

-4906 RPRWSPYIRGWLE
+4906 RPRWSPYVRGWLE

-4939 NKSSGWDYVGAD
+4939 SKTDGWDSGD
-4951 SEQADADFPATYT
+4951 DFPSTYT
-4964 GILERLTQITALL
+4964 GILERLTQISAML

-4992 RMTQSFGCPVRTV
+4992 RMTQPFGCPVRTV
-5005 RNGASVRRMYP
+5005 RNGSSVRRMYP
-5016 NDHAGLDISELAAA
+5016 NDHAGLGIAELANA

-5039 GNTRGEDVRRFPVRG
+5039 GNARGEDVRRFPVRG

-5078 ASLFGG
+5078 NSLFGG

-5127 RWPTLFNESLLGAVS
+5127 RWPTHFNESLLADVS
-5142 QTVEPTGL
+5142 ETVEPAGL

-5260 QRTTLRGALNI
+5260 QRTTLRGALDI
-5271 GSQTLGHLDMTSLS
+5271 GSQTLGHLDMTTLS
-5285 WSGQPVKGVL
+5285 WSAQPVKGVL

-5306 GGTYVV
+5306 GGTYVM

-5320 LSDFGWGSS
+5320 LSDFGWGATTAADS
-5329 TLSLSNNPYQDAN
+5329 TNPYQDAN

-5352 TDSSIEFLMRPV
+5352 TDSSIELLMRPV

-5376 HNPVVTGSTPQAS
+5376 HNPVVTSGTPQAS

-5402 FYVSDAPSARTGT
+5402 FYVSDIPSARTGT

-5425 SINPASSVTSS
+5425 AIKPASSVTTSTS
-5436 AGDGPKILGVD
+5436 DGPKILGVD
-5447 FIGIVTSGVL
+5447 VT
-5457 INNGGGYA
+5457 GY
-5465 ANTTGAMTVDTVS
+5465 V
-5478 ATDHFAV
+5478 
-5485 GDSVYNSSTILIG
+5485 
-5498 IVTAV
+5498 
-5503 TTTSVTIGAG
+5503 
-5513 TNVSVAN
+5513 
-5520 DEALYKYDLN
+5520 
-5530 TTYIKTDI
+5530 KTDI